1 MAIFV
6 FFNRL
11 ALDLDFAGYKRKTT
25 SNSPKT
31 DNVDEKVADVDEK
44 VAYVDEKVVDDVH
57 IDDIEEHQWVD
68 HIQSVKFYYVIFE
81 ICIYLNEVQ
90 QCLLFIH

>member
-1 MAIFV
+1 MNLFKNVVA
-6 FFNRL
+6 
-11 ALDLDFAGYKRKTT
+11 YKRKKT

-44 VAYVDEKVVDDVH
+44 VVDDVH

-68 HIQSVKFYYVIFE
+68 AHPIGKILLCNVRNLHIFE
-81 ICIYLNEVQ
+81 
-90 QCLLFIH
+90 